1 MADKNEV
8 FVYSYSAEEQDI
20 VRKIRQKY
28 MPEEENK
35 MEQLIKLDKSTRTM
49 GRVAAITLGIVSTLV
64 FGTGMCCVL
73 EWDMFI
79 LGVIIGMIG
88 IGGMVSSYP
97 IYSYIN
103 KKHMEK
109 IAPKI
114 MELTEELLKQ
124 N

>member
-20 VRKIRQKY
+20 VRKISQKY

-35 MEQLIKLDKSTRTM
+35 MEQLIKLDKSTRSM
-49 GRVAAITLGIVSTLV
+49 GRAVAITLGVISTLV
-64 FGTGMCCVL
+64 FGTGMFCVL
-73 EWDMFI
+73 EWGRFI
-79 LGVIIGMIG
+79 SGVIVGITGICGMT
-88 IGGMVSSYP
+88 SAYP
-97 IYSYIN
+97 VYSYIN